1 MSYDGKILRRALARF
16 DEEKQRREE
25 DARSRERA
33 VYRKCPRIEQINIE
47 LSRTMAKIIASGLR
61 RGADPRPAIAALREE
76 NLNLQAERARLL
88 EEMGYPAD
96 YLEQKPVCPACGDT
110 GFRGSEMCTCLRDY
124 YVRVQNEELSR
135 LLDLGTQSFETFNFD
150 YYSPAPDFELG
161 TSPRMNAERNYD
173 VCQDYAH
180 EFSPRSGNLL
190 LSGDTGL
197 GKTFLS
203 ASIARVVSENGH
215 SVVYDTASHIFSRF
229 EAQKFRR
236 ESGEEDADGDVE
248 RYLKCDLLIID
259 DLGTEM
265 NELCPERVLP
275 DRQHAIDDGEKDR
288 HLHESESRRDRQP
301 LRRGGALAYRGR
313 IPHPAI
319 FRRGYPQT
327 EKAAEVK
334 KRKNESKYRNLAELC
349 KIPIFL

>member
-76 NLNLQAERARLL
+76 NLDLQAERARLL

-96 YLEQKPVCPACGDT
+96 YLEQKPRCPECGDT

-124 YVRVQNEELSR
+124 YVRVQNEELSQ
-135 LLDLGTQSFETFNFD
+135 LLDLGSQSFETFSFD
-150 YYSPAPDFELG
+150 YYSPAPDFDLG

-265 NELCPERVLP
+265 TTSFVQSAFYQIVNTRLMTGKKTVISTNLSPDEIGSRYGAAVRSRIEGEYRILP
-275 DRQHAIDDGEKDR
+275 FYGEDI
-288 HLHESESRRDRQP
+288 RR
-301 LRRGGALAYRGR
+301 L
-313 IPHPAI
+313 
-319 FRRGYPQT
+319 
-327 EKAAEVK
+327 K
-334 KRKNESKYRNLAELC
+334 KQQK
-349 KIPIFL
+349 

>member
-265 NELCPERVLP
+265 TTSFVQSAFYQIVNTRLMTGKKTVISTNLSPDEIGSRYGAAVRSRIEGEYRILP
-275 DRQHAIDDGEKDR
+275 FFGEDI
-288 HLHESESRRDRQP
+288 RR
-301 LRRGGALAYRGR
+301 L
-313 IPHPAI
+313 
-319 FRRGYPQT
+319 
-327 EKAAEVK
+327 K
-334 KRKNESKYRNLAELC
+334 KQQK
-349 KIPIFL
+349 

>member
-96 YLEQKPVCPACGDT
+96 YLEQRPVCPACGDT

-265 NELCPERVLP
+265 TTSFVQSAFYQIVNTRLMTGKKTVISTNLSPDEIGSRYGAAVRSRIEGEYRILP
-275 DRQHAIDDGEKDR
+275 FFGEDI
-288 HLHESESRRDRQP
+288 RR
-301 LRRGGALAYRGR
+301 L
-313 IPHPAI
+313 
-319 FRRGYPQT
+319 
-327 EKAAEVK
+327 K
-334 KRKNESKYRNLAELC
+334 KQQK
-349 KIPIFL
+349 

>member
-265 NELCPERVLP
+265 TTSFVQSAFYQIVNTRLMTGKKTVISTNLSPDEIGSRYGAAVRSRIEGEYRILP
-275 DRQHAIDDGEKDR
+275 FYGEDI
-288 HLHESESRRDRQP
+288 RR
-301 LRRGGALAYRGR
+301 L
-313 IPHPAI
+313 
-319 FRRGYPQT
+319 
-327 EKAAEVK
+327 K
-334 KRKNESKYRNLAELC
+334 KQQK
-349 KIPIFL
+349 

>member
-1 MSYDGKILRRALARF
+1 MSYDGKILRRTLARF

-76 NLNLQAERARLL
+76 NLDLQAERARLL

-96 YLEQKPVCPACGDT
+96 YLEQKPRCPECGDT

-124 YVRVQNEELSR
+124 YVRVQNEELSQ
-135 LLDLGTQSFETFNFD
+135 LLDLGSQSFETFSFD
-150 YYSPAPDFELG
+150 YYSPAPDFDLG

-265 NELCPERVLP
+265 TTSFVQSAFYQIVNTRLMTGKKTVISTNLSPDEIGSRYGAAVRSRIEGEYRILP
-275 DRQHAIDDGEKDR
+275 FYGEDI
-288 HLHESESRRDRQP
+288 RR
-301 LRRGGALAYRGR
+301 L
-313 IPHPAI
+313 
-319 FRRGYPQT
+319 
-327 EKAAEVK
+327 K
-334 KRKNESKYRNLAELC
+334 KQQK
-349 KIPIFL
+349 